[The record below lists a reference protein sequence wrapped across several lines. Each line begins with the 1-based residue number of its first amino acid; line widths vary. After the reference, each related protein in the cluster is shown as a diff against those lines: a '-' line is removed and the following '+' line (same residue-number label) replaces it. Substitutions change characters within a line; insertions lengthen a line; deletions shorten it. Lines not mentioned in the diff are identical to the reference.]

1 MGLLSNIFGDMFLSK
16 KEKFIRKAN
25 ILSFE
30 YKILD
35 GVLDI
40 AENEELRK
48 KVGLPEMPKE
58 AINAMQIHR
67 MDLRREMNQL
77 GIKPIEK

>member
-1 MGLLSNIFGDMFLSK
+1 MGLLSNLFGDFFLSK
-16 KEKFIRKAN
+16 KEKFERKVTM
-25 ILSFE
+25 LTFE

-48 KVGLPEMPKE
+48 KTGLPAMPKE

-67 MDLRREMNQL
+67 MDLKREMNQM
-77 GIKPIEK
+77 GIRPIEK